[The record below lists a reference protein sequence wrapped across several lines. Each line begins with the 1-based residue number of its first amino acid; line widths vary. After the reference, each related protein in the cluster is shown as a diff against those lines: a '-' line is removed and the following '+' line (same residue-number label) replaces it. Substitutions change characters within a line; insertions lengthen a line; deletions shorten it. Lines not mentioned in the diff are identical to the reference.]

1 MGIGSEE
8 FIFQNKDR
16 SGQKYILPRIWI
28 VIDKD
33 DLIGERELESNIFLL
48 KSIYFW
54 LCGIKVK
61 IIVGE

>member
-48 KSIYFW
+48 KSIYF
-54 LCGIKVK
+54 
-61 IIVGE
+61 